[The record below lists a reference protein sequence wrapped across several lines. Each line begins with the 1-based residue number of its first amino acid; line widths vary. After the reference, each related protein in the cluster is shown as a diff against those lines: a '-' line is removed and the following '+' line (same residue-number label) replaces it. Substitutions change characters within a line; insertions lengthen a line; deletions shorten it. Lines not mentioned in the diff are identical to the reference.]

1 MTTQAITPSKST
13 KKRKP
18 WWKRYL
24 LANESVLL
32 GILVLALIILLT
44 IAVPTARQSRI
55 YFDLLREISPN
66 LVAAVGVALLML
78 AGEFDLSIGAMLALT
93 GVVTVTVFNVT
104 GNMWIGILA
113 GLLMGPLIGSIN
125 GYLVTRQKMP
135 SLMTTLGMMFT
146 LRGLVYVYT
155 KKTPIVDEHGFDA
168 FVQLYQGSIGPIPV
182 PGLLALVLI
191 VVAILVT
198 TQTEFGRRIYAIG
211 GNPTAARVSGI
222 QVERSKFWL
231 FVVCSTTAALAGLL
245 IGSTDRHGLLRRRRH
260 GLRTGRHHRGR
271 PGRRQHGRR
280 RGQHPGRDAGRD
292 PPGSDRQGFAAGRRL
307 YHLAVDPHRYHADGG
322 GLSARPAQAVAVAGL
337 SASHIKKR
345 SVADDDP

>member
-1 MTTQAITPSKST
+1 
-13 KKRKP
+13 
-18 WWKRYL
+18 
-24 LANESVLL
+24 
-32 GILVLALIILLT
+32 
-44 IAVPTARQSRI
+44 
-55 YFDLLREISPN
+55 
-66 LVAAVGVALLML
+66 ML

-93 GVVTVTVFNVT
+93 GVVTVTVSNVT

-135 SLMTTLGMMFT
+135 SLMTTLGMMFA

-155 KKTPIVDEHGFDA
+155 KKTPIVDEQGFDA

-191 VVAILVT
+191 VAAILVT

-231 FVVCSTTAALAGLL
+231 FVICSTTAALAGLL
-245 IGSTDRHGLLRRRRH
+245 IGAQTGTGYFDAGATGFELVVITAVVLGGVSMAGGEGSILGAMLGVILLGLTGKALRLAGIYTTWQLILTGIMLMVAVYLH
-260 GLRTGRHHRGR
+260 GLRKRLLL
-271 PGRRQHGRR
+271 
-280 RGQHPGRDAGRD
+280 RD
-292 PPGSDRQGFAAGRRL
+292 
-307 YHLAVDPHRYHADGG
+307 
-322 GLSARPAQAVAVAGL
+322 
-337 SASHIKKR
+337 
-345 SVADDDP
+345 